1 MKILIVNGPSMNFLG
16 VREKE
21 VYGKTTYK
29 ELIHQI
35 EKYAHGKKIKTEF
48 YQSNSE
54 GDIID
59 KLQEAYIIQVDG
71 IIINPGAYAH
81 YSYAIRDAIKSINIR
96 TVEVHL
102 TDVYN
107 REDFRKVLVTAPVCE
122 KCIVGK
128 GTDGYIEAIQY
139 LCES

>member
-1 MKILIVNGPSMNFLG
+1 MKILIVNGPSLNFLG
-16 VREKE
+16 VRETE

-29 ELIHQI
+29 ELIHHI

-81 YSYAIRDAIKSINIR
+81 YSYAIRDAIQSISIK

-102 TDVYN
+102 TDIYN
-107 REDFRKVLVTAPVCE
+107 REDFRKVSVTAPVCE

-128 GTDGYIEAIQY
+128 GIDGYIEAIQY
-139 LCES
+139 LCK